1 MNKSDL
7 ILSVADA
14 QEISQRK
21 AGEIVDT
28 VITSILE
35 GLDTDGEVTLRGFGS
50 LQVVNAAPRT
60 GRNIKTGESISIPAR
75 NRVKFKSYIE
85 LV

>member
-7 ILSVADA
+7 ILSVASA

-21 AGEIVDT
+21 AGEVVDT
-28 VITSILE
+28 VISSILE
-35 GLDTDGEVTLRGFGS
+35 GLDNDGEVTLRGFGS
-50 LQVVNAAPRT
+50 LQVVKAAPRT
-60 GRNIKTGESISIPAR
+60 GRNIKTGEAISIPAR
-75 NRVKFKSYIE
+75 SRVKFKSYIE